1 MDSLN
6 LKKDSINL
14 INFLENLQIDT
25 NCDFLLITPF
35 IQKYKNFIENNY
47 KKLLPNKI
55 SLTEP
60 IKRNFKKLIEKT
72 IEHPSK
78 IIPKTIQQWTTNQ
91 PKSRKIRFV
100 CQIDSRSLL
109 AGSCSD

>member
-35 IQKYKNFIENNY
+35 IQKGKGSFHRKAELPENIDWNINVN
-47 KKLLPNKI
+47 KL
-55 SLTEP
+55 
-60 IKRNFKKLIEKT
+60 
-72 IEHPSK
+72 
-78 IIPKTIQQWTTNQ
+78 
-91 PKSRKIRFV
+91 
-100 CQIDSRSLL
+100 
-109 AGSCSD
+109 